1 MTGHRSKKKWHAR
14 SSDGV
19 AVECNAEFRQCPRI
33 KDGEPHVYAST
44 PQEAQ
49 QKIDT
54 IKAEY
59 MGKDLF
65 ASASSK
71 GGKRHSNLLGS
82 ETTVQSEGS
91 SGRACPWWNKDASAS
106 EYSRKHATATRPSLG

>member
-1 MTGHRSKKKWHAR
+1 
-14 SSDGV
+14 
-19 AVECNAEFRQCPRI
+19 
-33 KDGEPHVYAST
+33 VYAST

-71 GGKRHSNLLGS
+71 GRKAAQQPVGFGDNSS
-82 ETTVQSEGS
+82 E
-91 SGRACPWWNKDASAS
+91 
-106 EYSRKHATATRPSLG
+106 